1 MNDTKLTVEEINA
14 TLLKIR
20 QHEQV
25 IAAAKSKRDQ
35 SVVYFKQL
43 INNANHVFELETKE
57 DAIEIELL
65 KQKLKSY
72 FDACPPKGR
81 KSYSFAAGSFGYNKA
96 QTEYYFNGTKVNADN
111 KDFAR
116 FCVESGRAQFIKVKE
131 YLDWAAVKKSL
142 DFDDPNAVVFA
153 DTSEIVDGL
162 RAEKIFS
169 VNTSLEVSPS

>member
-20 QHEQV
+20 QHEQA
-25 IAAAKSKRDQ
+25 IAEAKSKRDQ
-35 SVVYFKQL
+35 SVAYFKQL
-43 INNANHVFELETKE
+43 IANADHIFEIETKE
-57 DAIEIELL
+57 DTVAIELL
-65 KQKLKSY
+65 KQQLKSY
-72 FDACPPKGR
+72 FDANPPVGR
-81 KSYSFAAGSFGYNKA
+81 KSLQFATGSFGYNKA
-96 QTEYYFNGTKVNADN
+96 QTEYFFNGTKVNADN

-116 FCVESGRAQFIKVKE
+116 FCVESGRSQFIKVKE

-153 DTSEIVDGL
+153 DTGEIVDGL

-169 VNTSLEVSPS
+169 VKTLEVTSP